1 MQFSLQTNPEF
12 LRDKFH
18 VEILTGSIGAGASNK
33 GGVNTPSY
41 FLDLRV
47 IQSRLLL
54 GPNQQ

>member
-1 MQFSLQTNPEF
+1 VQFSLQSSPEF

-18 VEILTGSIGAGASNK
+18 LEILTGSTGAGASNK

-41 FLDLRV
+41 FLDLHV
-47 IQSRLLL
+47 IRSRLLL